1 MHAHTSVQ
9 AGGDVGQR
17 MPPLSPVYGGA
28 LAHPLPEPGA
38 HPLTPS
44 ASAYESGWHPDAPA
58 ESCRGADPQDVA
70 TAALFFATK
79 VEDTP
84 KRAREVLI
92 ASLSVLGNAAAAAT
106 DGQAAAVPSLDRA
119 PAHLAWPAWT
129 KSDVVE
135 GGVSASQFV
144 RSQREAI
151 ILLER
156 ELMEVA
162 GYFFANEFSQSF
174 AIAYAKMLGCT
185 VARATC

>member
-1 MHAHTSVQ
+1 M
-9 AGGDVGQR
+9 
-17 MPPLSPVYGGA
+17 
-28 LAHPLPEPGA
+28 
-38 HPLTPS
+38 
-44 ASAYESGWHPDAPA
+44 
-58 ESCRGADPQDVA
+58 
-70 TAALFFATK
+70 
-79 VEDTP
+79 EDTP